1 MKKYTTPIIAISV
14 TLAIAV
20 WIFFTLKTNKETINE
35 NAALTEE
42 VIKNIPVHAV
52 KVEEI
57 EFDNNL
63 HLTGTF
69 EAQKELE
76 IIAEGQGRLTSLSIK
91 EGQQVSKNQ
100 AIAKIDDTAIQAQ
113 LNSIRATVAK
123 AKKDVERYERLSK
136 AGAISQQQ
144 YEEVKLNYQSTQAN
158 LTNIEQQ
165 LKYST
170 ARSPMAGIIKEIKV
184 EEGSFASAGT
194 LIATVVDI
202 DKLKMVVKVG
212 EQEVIKIK
220 NGQSVEITTE
230 VYPNTIFEGKVTLIS
245 VQADAGRKYEVEIE
259 LPNPKKMPLKP
270 GMYGTV
276 KINSTTEN
284 SNQKQSK
291 LYVARKAIVGS
302 VQDPKVFV
310 INNKTQI
317 VTYKSVQVGEI
328 VGDKVE
334 ILDGLKVGDLVVTSG
349 QINLSEGKE
358 ITIINK
364 NDLTANTKSIT
375 SK

>member
-1 MKKYTTPIIAISV
+1 MKKYTTPIIAITV
-14 TLAIAV
+14 TAAIAV

-42 VIKNIPVHAV
+42 VIKSIPVHIV

-57 EFDNNL
+57 KIDENIN
-63 HLTGTF
+63 LTGTF
-69 EAQKELE
+69 EAEKELG
-76 IIAEGQGRLTSLSIK
+76 IIAEGQGRITSLPIK

-100 AIAKIDDTAIQAQ
+100 AVAKIDDTSIQAQ

-123 AKKDVERYERLSK
+123 AKKDVERYERLTK

-158 LTNIEQQ
+158 LTNVEQQ
-165 LKYST
+165 LNYST

-184 EEGSFASAGT
+184 EEGSFASAGM

-202 DKLKMVVKVG
+202 DKLKMVVKAD
-212 EQEVIKIK
+212 EQEVIKIQK
-220 NGQSVEITTE
+220 GQSVEITTE

-276 KINSTTEN
+276 KINSMDKNATEN
-284 SNQKQSK
+284 KAK
-291 LYVARKAIVGS
+291 LYVARKTIVGS
-302 VQDPKVFV
+302 VQSPKVYV
-310 INNKTQI
+310 VNKDGKTVSYKTVQI
-317 VTYKSVQVGEI
+317 GEA

-334 ILDGLKVGDLVVTSG
+334 ILEGLDKGDVVVVSG
-349 QINLSEGKE
+349 QINLSDGKE
-358 ITIINK
+358 VSIINQ
-364 NDLTANTKSIT
+364 NNLTIDTKPIT